1 MRFFLLVAALGLAA
15 CSDSTTSPTT
25 HNLSLAKLRWSQR
38 DFHDYTYTSQRS
50 CECVNVNP
58 IRVTVVHD
66 TVQSAFDVTAN
77 AAVDRA
83 LVSTIDG
90 VFASIDKSLADNT
103 PVDAE
108 FDARLGYPVKVTY
121 NAPAIPVD
129 GGGYLFISNLR
140 AGTP

>member
-1 MRFFLLVAALGLAA
+1 MRLLVLAA
-15 CSDSTTSPTT
+15 TLALTACADSTAPT
-25 HNLSLAKLRWSQR
+25 HNLVVAKLRWSQR

-50 CECVNVNP
+50 CFCVSVNP

-66 TVQSAFDVTAN
+66 TVQSAFDLTAN
-77 AAVDRA
+77 AEVDRRW
-83 LVSTIDG
+83 VSTIDG
-90 VFASIDKSLADNT
+90 VFASIDQSIDDNV

-108 FDARLGYPVKVTY
+108 FDARLGYPIKVTY

-140 AGTP
+140 AGAP

>member
-1 MRFFLLVAALGLAA
+1 MRLLVLAA
-15 CSDSTTSPTT
+15 AVGVAACADSTAPTI
-25 HNLSLAKLRWSQR
+25 HNLTAAKLRWAQR
-38 DFHDYTYTSQRS
+38 GFHDYTYTSQRS
-50 CECVNVNP
+50 CFCLNVNP

-66 TVQSAFDVTAN
+66 TVQTAFDLTAN
-77 AAVDRA
+77 AQVDRGS
-83 LVSTIDG
+83 VSTIDG
-90 VFASIDKSLADNT
+90 VFASIDKSLDDNI

-140 AGTP
+140 AGAP